1 MTKLS
6 LRMMDTWDNC
16 QLAAT
21 QWILVGIK
29 IMHRECGLESG
40 AHVWQVAEL
49 ISSSRAQVVCRTL
62 GTVVLRKIISPPVF
76 RPVSWY
82 KHVVMLVSGQKNWA
96 NLDNA
101 VITLASQMVLWP
113 KGICELQQ
121 IMTTYGFSRDLMPQ
135 RRKIDTPNSEVDT
148 NTCISIVLIWVR
160 CERLVAVV
168 AMFCVMGVTI
178 RDQETTCHVTLLF
191 TFSSREISPRYY
203 GLVTKLFHWCH

>member
-1 MTKLS
+1 
-6 LRMMDTWDNC
+6 
-16 QLAAT
+16 
-21 QWILVGIK
+21 
-29 IMHRECGLESG
+29 
-40 AHVWQVAEL
+40 
-49 ISSSRAQVVCRTL
+49 
-62 GTVVLRKIISPPVF
+62 
-76 RPVSWY
+76 
-82 KHVVMLVSGQKNWA
+82 
-96 NLDNA
+96 
-101 VITLASQMVLWP
+101 MVLWP

-160 CERLVAVV
+160 CKRLV

-203 GLVTKLFHWCH
+203 GLVTKLFHWCHWKLFHSVMFFISADWTDTTWYGPVWQGAPGTITGTQTWDGGDGVQWWWRQDTSHWTHLQWKVSQIRSEQIFTWKWAIIQWF